1 MKNEKLTNF
10 LNKDIVK
17 LIAVIFSILLLILI
31 SVILFEDIDL
41 DNRILIYNIFGT
53 LALAGFLYSYS
64 LTKKNTPLK
73 LSMGITRKTIYFGY
87 LKNTIFSLL
96 TSLFIA
102 VFYMLI
108 YNLVIYKK
116 FSILEVFDL
125 REVVFLPMVYLILSS
140 LGFFLG
146 VYKLQSKIFY
156 SLSVLIAV
164 ILVLVIIFFGVAY
177 WLTIVLFTFG
187 VSFQVIN
194 YFLFMRY
201 NL

>member
-73 LSMGITRKTIYFGY
+73 LSMGITRKTIYLGY

-96 TSLFIA
+96 ISLFIA